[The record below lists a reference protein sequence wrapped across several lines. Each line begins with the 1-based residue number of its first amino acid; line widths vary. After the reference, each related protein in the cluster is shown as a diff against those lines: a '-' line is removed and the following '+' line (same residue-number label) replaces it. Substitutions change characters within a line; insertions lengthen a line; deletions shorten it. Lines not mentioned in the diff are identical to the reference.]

1 MEPFFKQRRER
12 ILPPELLENKFLS
25 FKLLGNCW
33 LKPSFPTWPGM
44 IITMCMSCPTT
55 GSPDKDYGAAPE
67 NEPGEFRRVQKRG
80 EMTTFPE
87 SFVLESVLAE
97 RCMYHQ
103 EGPWVSLWAK
113 WLARDNPWTNP
124 INHKTWGWVIWQ
136 NSSWFPDPAAFHLD
150 SLPSTVLFF
159 VSKCISSDNS
169 FPNVRQEPTLRPW
182 KRSPFLQQNHP
193 VCGNFFMAAWTKEVP
208 HTALFPSSF
217 FTHWPVCLL
226 EASAHLSLSRLLFKR
241 IKKDI
246 KHDQAW
252 MRM

>member
-124 INHKTWGWVIWQ
+124 INHKTWGWVTWQ

-182 KRSPFLQQNHP
+182 KRSPFLQQNQFHHLLNYIFP
-193 VCGNFFMAAWTKEVP
+193 TSSLNMHLQNAVPNLIFLWAKCYILIQAWSC
-208 HTALFPSSF
+208 FISF
-217 FTHWPVCLL
+217 FISCP
-226 EASAHLSLSRLLFKR
+226 E
-241 IKKDI
+241 
-246 KHDQAW
+246 
-252 MRM
+252 